1 MTAFKAHDGSI
12 NNIKSSNKNLITAS
26 DDKTIKVWNF
36 SQPIKM
42 KIGNYSPDMVLK
54 GHTLAVIAIQLISDH
69 LIVSGGADL
78 TLRLWDLKGI
88 GVEI

>member
-1 MTAFKAHDGSI
+1 MTAFKAHDGAI
-12 NNIKSSNKNLITAS
+12 NSIKSSNKNLITAS

-42 KIGNYSPDMVLK
+42 KLGNYSPDIVFK
-54 GHTLAVIAIQLISDH
+54 GHTLAVITVQLVSDH

-88 GVEI
+88 SFEI